1 MNVLSVPFL
10 GLVVFSFALIWLA
23 GVRNKKWTVL
33 LVNLAFIVLLKP
45 SRMDLTYL
53 VFLYLV
59 VLGMSVLITKN
70 RKWLPVGILI
80 PVSGLCFFKYA
91 GYLSS
96 WNRAMPLGISFFTFK
111 AVSYLVDLAKGR
123 AERRDPVL
131 LLDYLYF
138 FPTYQAG
145 PINRAEPFFKELEAP
160 AEFDYADQKNG
171 CVQAAAGIF
180 EKMVIA
186 DFLANMCTRLLN
198 PELTGMYTV
207 AGMILYT
214 FQIYTDFDAY
224 SNVAIGV
231 ARMLGIH
238 LERNFHTPY
247 LAQNLR
253 EFWRRWHISLSSWLR
268 DYIYI
273 PLGGSRKGKVRK
285 WLNTMAIFLVSG
297 LWHGSTMMFV
307 LWGVGHGLVS
317 VIEDM
322 IRNGRR
328 DTENPVLRIVGMAVN
343 FVIVLCLWVFF
354 RSASMNEAMVTFAHM
369 GQVLKQPVIS
379 WAEAGL
385 TRNEWRWLVVVL
397 AMTVGTDLC
406 RYRRDMIAWLSG
418 QKTWVRWGIYV
429 VMMLIAIVFGVY
441 GPGYDPQNFIYV
453 TF

>member
-10 GLVVFSFALIWLA
+10 GLVVVAFALIWLA
-23 GVRNKKWTVL
+23 GVRNKKWTVV
-33 LVNLAFIVLLKP
+33 LVNLLFIVLLKP
-45 SRMDLTYL
+45 SKLDAAYL
-53 VFLYLV
+53 VFLYLTVFVSAKMAEKNPRLIYAGV
-59 VLGMSVLITKN
+59 V
-70 RKWLPVGILI
+70 I
-80 PVSGLCFFKYA
+80 PVAGLCFFKYA
-91 GYLSS
+91 GYFSA
-96 WNRAMPLGISFFTFK
+96 WNRAMPLGVSFFTFK
-111 AVSYLVDLAKGR
+111 AISYLVDLAKGKTT
-123 AERRDPVL
+123 EKDPVL
-131 LLDYLYF
+131 LFDYLYF

-145 PINRAEPFFKELEAP
+145 PINRAEPFFHQMEQP
-160 AEFDYADQKNG
+160 AVFDYTDQKNG

-180 EKMVIA
+180 EKMVIT
-186 DFLANMCTRLLN
+186 DFLANMCTRYLN

-207 AGMILYT
+207 FGMILYT

-285 WLNTMAIFLVSG
+285 WFNTMAIFLVSG
-297 LWHGSTMMFV
+297 LRHGSTMMFV
-307 LWGVGHGLVS
+307 LWGLGHGLVS

-322 IRNGRR
+322 IRGGRR
-328 DTENPVLRIVGMAVN
+328 DTENPVLRVLGMVVN

-354 RSASMNEAMVTFAHM
+354 RSASMSEALQIFDHM
-369 GQVLKQPVIS
+369 GEVVKQPGMH
-379 WAEAGL
+379 WYDAGL
-385 TRNEWRWLVVVL
+385 TLNEWRWLVILLV
-397 AMTVGTDLC
+397 MTVGSDLC
-406 RYRRDMIAWLSG
+406 RYRTDMVAWLSTR
-418 QKTWVRWGIYV
+418 KTWMRWGIYI